1 MNHFMDLLV
10 DRQEIVFL
18 LEVEKIVSKKMKEKN
33 KEFKKKMIM
42 I

>member
-1 MNHFMDLLV
+1 MDLLV

-33 KEFKKKMIM
+33 KEFKKKIIM